1 MWRTIFTAAATS
13 LMLPILACTPQ
24 LKLEANI
31 IPNEPKLSMTE
42 MVAESTPLP
51 PPLEDPESPRKRELF
66 EQLELT
72 PEQSEQIEAI
82 EQESRTQ
89 AEALHEEMEQN
100 REKMRSLLTANDT
113 TPEQLRQQHQQ
124 NQALRQQLDDQR
136 FETMLQVRE
145 ILTPEQRTQAA
156 ELIEQHRPGKRGD
169 HHK

>member
-1 MWRTIFTAAATS
+1 MMWRTIFTTAATS

-42 MVAESTPLP
+42 MIAKSAP
-51 PPLEDPESPRKRELF
+51 PPFDERESPRKRELF

-156 ELIEQHRPGKRGD
+156 ELIEQHRPGKRGH